1 MASAGVFGLL
11 TNDGKSDR
19 LTLATGLLN
28 QRIRDTMCT
37 RAAHGLDPTPTLLDL
52 EKTHV
57 LHMNAHFKPMAAL
70 AFEYNKVRASSGSA
84 RLGGS
89 IQFSIPQFG
98 DFFHDMVVHMRL
110 GACYT
115 AQTTVPAAGSTTT
128 YRGASSS
135 FPNNTITAADNGL
148 GWNGVAIDDGAGARD
163 AAQGLHTYSLVD
175 AFGQGVG
182 ANYRNMVRYVEY
194 PAERIFEE
202 VKFDVN
208 GNPLDDYTWRSVIMM
223 RKFCVSDEKLYGY
236 KKLVGQEVPVEG
248 FSGPRACPL
257 LDKDHASATVPA
269 TAVDHG
275 AAGAAHG
282 SVINQGATVGTYMT
296 ASRHAGGDFSS
307 NQWDVDHTGATVQ
320 SQPSAVADGVPGVSN
335 VSTIQYQH
343 VNRSALT
350 AVDGPQTPKYYQP
363 ALELWNRL
371 WFWFNLDARLSVPSV
386 SIPFGQRFI
395 TCRLAQASDV
405 VVDFPGIF
413 VEQFILDHTLATT
426 AGNNGS
432 VTKNYRPYWANLAL
446 TEPTLDTLELYINNI
461 FVNPEVHDIFI
472 RRVGFSLIRVFR
484 EHVTTVSQGS
494 SSELLSQLKWPIE
507 YMFVGFQPTFNNQ
520 NSTSTSTTDN
530 NVNYPQDWHRLGKTF
545 DAVCNLRQQ
554 AEIATT
560 VAAGTAIANAPLT
573 EGIRSTSN
581 IGQIIPDTY
590 IVERPVV
597 SEISLTAHGIKILDQ
612 LPQAFLSSYE
622 PFHYGGDAIRPPKDA
637 GAMMI
642 NFALFPGC
650 YQPSGYLNV
659 SRARELYLAWVSS
672 YIGSA
677 ASGANARSASLM
689 ATAIA
694 LNFLL
699 VTDGSAVLRFST

>member
-11 TNDGKSDR
+11 TNDGKPDR
-19 LTLATGLLN
+19 LILATGLLN

-84 RLGGS
+84 QLGGN

-98 DFFHDMVVHMRL
+98 DFFHDMVAHLRL
-110 GACYT
+110 GPTFT
-115 AQTTVPAAGSTTT
+115 ATGALPTAGDTSVT
-128 YRGASSS
+128 YKGALSV
-135 FPNNTITAADNGL
+135 FPSDGDEWDFSAD
-148 GWNGVAIDDGAGARD
+148 GVRD
-163 AAQGLHTYSLVD
+163 ANVATSYVLVD
-175 AFGQGVG
+175 AFGNALAGLTP
-182 ANYRNMVRYVEY
+182 RNMVRYVEY

-223 RKFCVSDEKLYGY
+223 RKFCISDEKLYGY

-248 FSGPRACPL
+248 FGGPRACPL
-257 LDKDHASATVPA
+257 LDRDHLSAGA
-269 TAVDHG
+269 TAGIDHG
-275 AAGAAHG
+275 STTAPYHG
-282 SVINQGATVGTYMT
+282 SVLNRGATVGTYMT
-296 ASRHAGGDFSS
+296 APRYQGGDFSS
-307 NQWDVDHTGATVQ
+307 NQWDNNHAGATAAATGGPGTALAGVNG
-320 SQPSAVADGVPGVSN
+320 AAD
-335 VSTIQYQH
+335 IQYLH
-343 VNRSALT
+343 VQRAAVQ

-363 ALELWNRL
+363 ALEIWNRL

-395 TCRLAQASDV
+395 TCRLAQATDV

-413 VEQFILDHTLATT
+413 VEQTQLEIVDSV
-426 AGNNGS
+426 GNADGS
-432 VTKNYRPYWANLAL
+432 TTKNYRPFWQQLAL
-446 TEPTLDTLELYINNI
+446 TAPTLDTLELYINNI

-484 EHVTTVSQGS
+484 EHTTTVSQSS

-520 NSTSTSTTDN
+520 NSIAASTTDN
-530 NVNYPQDWHRLGKTF
+530 NPNYPQDWHRLSKTF
-545 DAVCNLRQQ
+545 DSVCNLRQQ
-554 AEIATT
+554 AQLTIADTQ
-560 VAAGTAIANAPLT
+560 ADG
-573 EGIRSTSN
+573 GIGTSN

-612 LPQAFLSSYE
+612 FPQAFLNSYE

-637 GAMMI
+637 GALMI
-642 NFALFPGC
+642 NFALFAGC

-677 ASGANARSASLM
+677 ASGASGRTALLM